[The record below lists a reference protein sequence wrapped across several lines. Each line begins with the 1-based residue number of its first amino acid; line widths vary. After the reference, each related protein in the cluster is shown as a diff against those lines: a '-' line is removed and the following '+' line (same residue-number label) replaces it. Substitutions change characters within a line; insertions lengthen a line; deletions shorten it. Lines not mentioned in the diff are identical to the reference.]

1 MVNLEEARKELLLSY
16 YGLQDNP
23 FTAETS
29 VAEGGCFTASAF
41 NTKAYGEEPLPVPAS
56 QLPEPPEKANPGRLW
71 TAPGAHCIE
80 NMHRKVD

>member
-29 VAEGGCFTASAF
+29 VAEGGCFTASEAF
-41 NTKAYGEEPLPVPAS
+41 NTKARYGEEPLLVSAS

-71 TAPGAHCIE
+71 TVAYSTA
-80 NMHRKVD
+80 